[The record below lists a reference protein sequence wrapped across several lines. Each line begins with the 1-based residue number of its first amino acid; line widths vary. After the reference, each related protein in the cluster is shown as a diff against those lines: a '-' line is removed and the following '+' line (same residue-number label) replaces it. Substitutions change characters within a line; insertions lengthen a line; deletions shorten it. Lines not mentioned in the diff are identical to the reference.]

1 MAQAKEHRRKNQSVG
16 IQAVLESEQV
26 FSSNSNSSSANRSKK
41 VLNSEENIN
50 MGQNESLNSSC
61 DMVMTQMAICG
72 EKVNDIDNF
81 NVPNT
86 KLHVPSIIFGRK
98 SPTRSHSMEPV
109 LLSVTTV

>member
-50 MGQNESLNSSC
+50 NGQTESLNSSFE
-61 DMVMTQMAICG
+61 MGMPQMAIDG
-72 EKVNDIDNF
+72 EKVNTNDDS
-81 NVPNT
+81 NVPDA
-86 KLHVPSIIFGRK
+86 KRQVSSIIFGRK